1 MTFKEFGIECK
12 SPSFISGWFIENEIC
27 DGMISFFNEDNYF
40 PISEGLSS
48 VGVVDKSKKESL
60 DKSISPITKDHRV
73 LSYLNSLSEVINLY
87 VQKYNWCNVTE
98 ASWRITENFNIQ
110 YYPPNGGFK
119 VFHFERNGN
128 LKSLTRFLTFM
139 TYLNDVDDGGET
151 EFFYQKIKIKPK
163 KGLTLIWPVDWTH
176 THRGIV
182 SPTEEKMIVTGWY
195 NFC

>member
-1 MTFKEFGIECK
+1 MTFKEFNTDNK
-12 SPSFISGWFIENEIC
+12 SPSFISGWFIEDEIC

-48 VGVVDKSKKESL
+48 VGVVDKSRKESL
-60 DKSISPITKDHRV
+60 DKSISPITKDYRV
-73 LSYLNSLSEVINLY
+73 LSYLNSLSKIIDLY
-87 VQKYNWCNVTE
+87 IQKYEWCNNTE
-98 ASWRITENFNIQ
+98 ASWRIIENFNIQ

-128 LKSLTRFLTFM
+128 LKSLTRVLTFM
-139 TYLNDVDDGGET
+139 TYLNDVNDGGET
-151 EFFYQKIKIKPK
+151 EFYYQKLKVKPR

-195 NFC
+195 NFS